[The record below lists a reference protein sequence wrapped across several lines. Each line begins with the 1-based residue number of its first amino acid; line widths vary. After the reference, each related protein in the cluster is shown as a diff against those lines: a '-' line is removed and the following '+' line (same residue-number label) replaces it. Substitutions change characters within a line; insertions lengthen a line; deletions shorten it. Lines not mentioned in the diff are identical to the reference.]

1 MRSLIFRFRLE
12 IWQIWGHFTCAGIT
26 FKRSVSFILISTSFN
41 KVNALLTKIDDYI
54 KKSVICAHSCF
65 ISLKTL
71 FCVASPWTD
80 HKTFKI
86 KITMFMLERR
96 NIERRSWIF
105 VSHSLMKV
113 CRISR
118 DLTCLKR
125 SVSTIFSDAT
135 LLCHLPVMK
144 LQTSQVGRE
153 KISKIMSTLPINF
166 KLDIWSNVYNDWFIW
181 LIALFNSFLMS
192 GSSRDH
198 LSSVNIS
205 WPGW

>member
-26 FKRSVSFILISTSFN
+26 FKRSVSLFLISTSSN
-41 KVNALLTKIDDYI
+41 KVNELLTKIDDYI

-125 SVSTIFSDAT
+125 SVSPQYS
-135 LLCHLPVMK
+135 VM
-144 LQTSQVGRE
+144 Q
-153 KISKIMSTLPINF
+153 
-166 KLDIWSNVYNDWFIW
+166 
-181 LIALFNSFLMS
+181 
-192 GSSRDH
+192 
-198 LSSVNIS
+198 LSSVIFLS
-205 WPGW
+205 WNFRHLKLAVKKYPKSCQHFPLILNLRSDQMFIMTDLYDW